1 MWARQVVPLPLLGEK
16 TKQNKTELNSDR
28 LRPRSSRLSAGR
40 RRCLSGAGSRPRQRP
55 AGRPRHPGGSVT
67 CLTSRLLRNA
77 SLLPTARRRPP
88 ELAPSRSS
96 PGAAAPPGPVAPSRP
111 QPAAASRRPCRAP
124 SGTAGGRGA
133 VRQGR
138 GHACGTAERRDGG
151 TAPARLRPRPGGA
164 RRVRERGC
172 VQRDGVASGLC
183 VTGALRGAC
192 GAYARRRAPRTGRGQ
207 SPQRPT
213 RGSVR
218 EPRLSG
224 GPRPAP
230 PPLRSRPPPS
240 PWRRL
245 LLSLIHI

>member
-1 MWARQVVPLPLLGEK
+1 MPCPPESGTSSQPSPRPEVWARQVVPLPLLGGK

-164 RRVRERGC
+164 RRGEGARLCAAGREWRAGC
-172 VQRDGVASGLC
+172 V
-183 VTGALRGAC
+183 
-192 GAYARRRAPRTGRGQ
+192 
-207 SPQRPT
+207 
-213 RGSVR
+213 
-218 EPRLSG
+218 
-224 GPRPAP
+224 
-230 PPLRSRPPPS
+230 
-240 PWRRL
+240 
-245 LLSLIHI
+245 